1 MPQATIHLLSRNELP
16 GPDCPESYS
25 KSRPRPR
32 IFVSAATCATAT
44 DRENPKV
51 VSGFANPSVGGPTRP
66 PLARA
71 GMSIETNPEL
81 TLLPRNEAVVL
92 VVDLVESVRLMQANE
107 QEAVER
113 WHSFLRRAR
122 DEVLPQQG
130 GRLVKSLGDGLMAEF
145 QSPSRAV
152 VAALALHALL
162 AEASIGFPEDRQMF
176 LRAALH
182 TTRIYADDLDI
193 YGSGVNLAARLATLA
208 GPGETVV
215 SATVRDGLT
224 DGLDAHI
231 EDLGDC
237 HLKHI
242 AGPVRAYRVGH
253 AGARPVMAARRD
265 YTASY
270 QPTIAVIPFAMRT
283 AKPEHYSVGELIADG
298 VIAGL
303 SRARHLRVISRLS
316 TTAFRDR
323 DADVSELNVH
333 LNASYV
339 LSGSYTCTGDRLM
352 VSWELADV
360 RDHLIVGT
368 DHLQVRLGD
377 LLEFE
382 GELIH
387 AIAAM
392 AHDAILS
399 AEVARSLNRPL
410 PTLESYAL
418 LLGGIQLLHR
428 SSKRDFERSFELL
441 THLAEKHPRSAEPK
455 VWQAKWYALR
465 SVQGLTE
472 DREHDTRAAL
482 ACTAAA
488 LQHEPQNS
496 FALAMEGFVH
506 CHLSRDYDLAN
517 ERLSES
523 IRQNPSESFGHLF
536 KAVIQGL
543 TGDFNGGL
551 ESFAI
556 ASATSPLDPAR
567 YLFDTIGAYLH
578 FCAGHHS
585 DAVSLAKR
593 SLRQNRHH
601 AHSWRVLVAAEAES
615 GDLESARFNLRSLLE
630 VQKGLT
636 VEAYLAA
643 GKRDDPLRLRVAAGL
658 GAAGLP
664 TH

>member
-1 MPQATIHLLSRNELP
+1 
-16 GPDCPESYS
+16 
-25 KSRPRPR
+25 
-32 IFVSAATCATAT
+32 
-44 DRENPKV
+44 
-51 VSGFANPSVGGPTRP
+51 
-66 PLARA
+66 
-71 GMSIETNPEL
+71 MSIEAKPEL
-81 TLLPRNEAVVL
+81 MLLPRNEAVVL
-92 VVDLVESVRLMQANE
+92 VIDLVESVRLMQANE
-107 QEAVER
+107 QDTIER
-113 WHSFLRRAR
+113 WRNFVRRSR
-122 DEVLPQQG
+122 DEVLPRHG
-130 GRLVKSLGDGLMAEF
+130 GRLVKSLGDGLLAEF
-145 QSPSRAV
+145 ENPSRAV
-152 VAALALHALL
+152 VAALALHSLL
-162 AEASIGFPEDRQMF
+162 AEASVGVPDDRRMF

-182 TTRIYADDLDI
+182 TTRVYTDELDI

-215 SATVRDGLT
+215 SASVRDGLT

-253 AGARPVMAARRD
+253 AGARPVMAARED
-265 YTASY
+265 YAASY

-283 AKPEHYSVGELIADG
+283 VTPEHYSVGELIADG
-298 VIAGL
+298 VIARL

-323 DADVSELNVH
+323 ESNVAELNVH
-333 LNASYV
+333 LHASYV
-339 LSGSYTCTGDRLM
+339 LCGSYSCTGDRLM

-360 RDHLIVGT
+360 RDHLVVGA
-368 DHLQVRLGD
+368 DHMQVRLGD

-382 GELIH
+382 GELVH
-387 AIAAM
+387 AIASM
-392 AHDAILS
+392 VHDAILN

-410 PTLESYAL
+410 PSLESYAL
-418 LLGGIQLLHR
+418 LLAGIQLLHR

-441 THLAEKHPRSAEPK
+441 TYLAEKHPRSAEPK

-488 LQHEPQNS
+488 LDHEPQNS

-506 CHLSRDYDLAN
+506 CHLSRDYEAAS

-536 KAVIQGL
+536 RAVIQGL
-543 TGDFNGGL
+543 TGDFTGGL
-551 ESFAI
+551 ESFEI

-567 YLFDTIGAYLH
+567 YLFDTIAAYLH
-578 FCAGHHS
+578 FCAGHHD
-585 DAVSLAKR
+585 DAVSWAKR

-615 GDLESARFNLRSLLE
+615 GDLEAARSDLRSLLE
-630 VQKGLT
+630 LQRGLT
-636 VEAYLAA
+636 VESYLAA
-643 GKRDDPLRLRVAAGL
+643 GKRDDPIRLRVAAAL
-658 GAAGLP
+658 GAAGLS